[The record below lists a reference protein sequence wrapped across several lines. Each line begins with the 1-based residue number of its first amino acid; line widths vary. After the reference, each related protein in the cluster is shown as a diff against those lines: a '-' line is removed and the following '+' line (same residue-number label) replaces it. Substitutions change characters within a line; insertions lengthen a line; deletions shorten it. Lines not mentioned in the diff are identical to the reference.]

1 MIDKWV
7 REKTNEW
14 KNIMIKIIISWI
26 TQAVWLVLTY
36 DLLKDRCIDGVTTWN
51 FFPSLLCITNRFQ
64 VAVGQFRNRSQKNYQ
79 YVVRTSVTHSAAPDV
94 PLFVLE
100 QMHSNVESNC

>member
-1 MIDKWV
+1 MVSPLEIFFLLYYVLQIDSKLPWV
-7 REKTNEW
+7 
-14 KNIMIKIIISWI
+14 SF
-26 TQAVWLVLTY
+26 V
-36 DLLKDRCIDGVTTWN
+36 IDH
-51 FFPSLLCITNRFQ
+51 R
-64 VAVGQFRNRSQKNYQ
+64 RYQ

>member
-51 FFPSLLCITNRFQ
+51 FFLLYY
-64 VAVGQFRNRSQKNYQ
+64 VLQKDSKLPWVSSVTDHRRYQ

-94 PLFVLE
+94 PLFCPWTDA
-100 QMHSNVESNC
+100 QQGGI